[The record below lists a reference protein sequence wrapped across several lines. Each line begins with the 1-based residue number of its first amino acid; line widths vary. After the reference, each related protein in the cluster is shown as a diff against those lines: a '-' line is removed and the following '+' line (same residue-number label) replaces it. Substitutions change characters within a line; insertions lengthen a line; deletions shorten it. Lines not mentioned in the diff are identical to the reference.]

1 MGEFELIEHIKHLA
15 VSPEGVLG
23 IGDDCAVLPQNGDL
37 ETLVSTD
44 MLMEGVH
51 FLLDDIRPYQL
62 GWKSIAVNISDI
74 AAMGGTPCGSFL
86 SMALPPSF
94 TSEKIEAFL
103 EGYIHLSRRLG
114 CPLLGGD
121 TVSSIGP
128 LCINVTVT
136 GTCKKGIS
144 LKRSSALPGD
154 GIYVSGTLGD
164 SAAGLKCILDR
175 CKHSSASPAAQAPDS
190 GQVYPDDYSYLISR
204 HYQPVPRV
212 ELGVRLASDP
222 SVHAMMDIS
231 DGLASDLP
239 HILEASHAGAS
250 IDCSLIPM
258 SLQFKRFCE
267 QRGLD
272 PLELSLCGGEDYELL
287 FTAADQ
293 FSPAGLPVTRIGTI
307 TAARVLEWEGQN
319 RIFEGYR
326 HF

>member
-114 CPLLGGD
+114 
-121 TVSSIGP
+121 
-128 LCINVTVT
+128 
-136 GTCKKGIS
+136 
-144 LKRSSALPGD
+144 
-154 GIYVSGTLGD
+154 
-164 SAAGLKCILDR
+164 
-175 CKHSSASPAAQAPDS
+175 
-190 GQVYPDDYSYLISR
+190 
-204 HYQPVPRV
+204 
-212 ELGVRLASDP
+212 
-222 SVHAMMDIS
+222 
-231 DGLASDLP
+231 
-239 HILEASHAGAS
+239 
-250 IDCSLIPM
+250 
-258 SLQFKRFCE
+258 
-267 QRGLD
+267 
-272 PLELSLCGGEDYELL
+272 
-287 FTAADQ
+287 
-293 FSPAGLPVTRIGTI
+293 
-307 TAARVLEWEGQN
+307 
-319 RIFEGYR
+319 
-326 HF
+326 

>member
-1 MGEFELIEHIKHLA
+1 MQEKKNAFTKR
-15 VSPEGVLG
+15 
-23 IGDDCAVLPQNGDL
+23 
-37 ETLVSTD
+37 ETFRRGFQFMTCEQIMQKTFTSIMKETD

-144 LKRSSALPGD
+144 RKRSSALPGD

-190 GQVYPDDYSYLISR
+190 GQVCSDDYSYLISR
-204 HYQPVPRV
+204 HYQPLPRV

-287 FTAADQ
+287 FTAGDQ